1 MKSVLQDLQRLTEEH
16 LRNVAYEHAK
26 AFFAEEYG
34 VDFDDHLVVMP
45 QSWAEKAGMP
55 WLKNKVPANGLLSSP
70 HLPSD
75 RLVIMK
81 KGGPI
86 QRSMEAAA

>member
-1 MKSVLQDLQRLTEEH
+1 MKSVLEDLQRLTEEH
-16 LRNVAYEHAK
+16 LRNVSYEHAK

-34 VDFDDHLVVMP
+34 VDFDDQVVVIP
-45 QSWAEKAGMP
+45 QSWAEKAGIP
-55 WLKNKVPANGLLSSP
+55 WLKNKVPADGLLSSP

-81 KGGPI
+81 KEGPVM
-86 QRSMEAAA
+86 RNMEAAA